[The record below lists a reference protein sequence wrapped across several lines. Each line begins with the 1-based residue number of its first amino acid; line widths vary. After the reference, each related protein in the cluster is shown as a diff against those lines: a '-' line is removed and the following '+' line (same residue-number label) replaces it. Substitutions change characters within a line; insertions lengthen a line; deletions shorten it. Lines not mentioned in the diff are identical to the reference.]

1 MTATI
6 ASNNSYGV
14 TWAKTAPFCKKK
26 LKPPSAFK
34 SHMYKIVLSSARS
47 TCYERKAYGYRNM
60 SFFNVYICFD
70 VIVSHYYSYDDTLK

>member
-6 ASNNSYGV
+6 ASTNSYGA

-34 SHMYKIVLSSARS
+34 SHLSYHLPD

-60 SFFNVYICFD
+60 SFFNVYISFD
-70 VIVSHYYSYDDTLK
+70 VIVSHYYSYDDRLK